1 MISVIIPALNEA
13 QNLPGVLAALAGDG
27 VEAEIIVV
35 DGGSADGTPDVA
47 RRAGVRVIETAPGRG
62 GQLRAGAEAAAGDVL
77 WFLHADSRVPAGAL
91 IAVADALAAA
101 PEAVGGNFRLLFD
114 GDDEFSRWLDDFYA
128 RIRAKGVYYG
138 DSGVFVRR
146 SAYEALGGIPR
157 LALMEDYDFNRRLE
171 RLGPTLCV
179 DEPPLVTSS
188 RRFEGRRKWAI
199 IRGWLVIHGL
209 FYLGVSDRWLAR
221 LYDSARRRRKKVLQR
236 TIPHPSTGSG

>member
-138 DSGVFVRR
+138 GRR
-146 SAYEALGGIPR
+146 SPATNTTGVSTAR
-157 LALMEDYDFNRRLE
+157 NA
-171 RLGPTLCV
+171 
-179 DEPPLVTSS
+179 EPPRKLLI
-188 RRFEGRRKWAI
+188 GR
-199 IRGWLVIHGL
+199 LH
-209 FYLGVSDRWLAR
+209 S
-221 LYDSARRRRKKVLQR
+221 
-236 TIPHPSTGSG
+236 STGSA

>member
-91 IAVADALAAA
+91 IAVADELAAA

-146 SAYEALGGIPR
+146 STYEALGGIPGVDR
-157 LALMEDYDFNRRLE
+157 VEAL
-171 RLGPTLCV
+171 G
-179 DEPPLVTSS
+179 
-188 RRFEGRRKWAI
+188 EGRFVLFPKDGAAI
-199 IRGWLVIHGL
+199 VERVSERVRERGLEVTELHVEAG
-209 FYLGVSDRWLAR
+209 R
-221 LYDSARRRRKKVLQR
+221 LDEVFRAITTAAQSPGAGGGR
-236 TIPHPSTGSG
+236 